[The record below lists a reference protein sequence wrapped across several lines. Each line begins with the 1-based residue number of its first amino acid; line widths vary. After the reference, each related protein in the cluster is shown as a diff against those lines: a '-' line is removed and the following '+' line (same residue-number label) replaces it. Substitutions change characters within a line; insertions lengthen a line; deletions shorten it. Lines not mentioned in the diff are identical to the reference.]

1 MWNHV
6 KTVQTED
13 EGLEVAQ
20 LMGDSKAILLRG
32 HGATTAGS
40 SLEDAVMTMM
50 QLEEQA
56 KMNYWA
62 FSAMG
67 ADHPYL
73 EDEIV
78 DEMSGRTPLPEL
90 PHFKQVLP
98 PGWRPNVGG
107 VWQYY
112 TRIVTEN
119 PDAAPTI
126 HRP

>member
-1 MWNHV
+1 MSISRV
-6 KTVQTED
+6 ELIDILTVVSFLVHAEREIHQSEKKVLFATF
-13 EGLEVAQ
+13 
-20 LMGDSKAILLRG
+20 KAVGI
-32 HGATTAGS
+32 TP
-40 SLEDAVMTMM
+40 
-50 QLEEQA
+50 EEQA